1 MHSLPSAVAGAV
13 LARHMRTQLHHA
25 CCGRDDV
32 AIATV
37 KGLCAAATAR
47 YRAEHLLLHLVLLD
61 DALHVA
67 VHLEVLHHLC
77 QPTRH
82 QPSA

>member
-1 MHSLPSAVAGAV
+1 MSAQAAPLDGRRAHTERGAGVA
-13 LARHMRTQLHHA
+13 
-25 CCGRDDV
+25 DV
-32 AIATV
+32 DHD
-37 KGLCAAATAR
+37 
-47 YRAEHLLLHLVLLD
+47 EHLLLHLVLLD

>member
-1 MHSLPSAVAGAV
+1 MAAGLTLSAAPGSLMPFFD
-13 LARHMRTQLHHA
+13 H
-25 CCGRDDV
+25 D
-32 AIATV
+32 
-37 KGLCAAATAR
+37 
-47 YRAEHLLLHLVLLD
+47 EHPLLHLVLLD

-67 VHLEVLHHLC
+67 VHLEVLHHMC